1 MIETFFPA
9 QFPGDEQ
16 IGVEIGAGI
25 TKDTFKEK
33 GHGKGG
39 RDYIEGKK
47 NLGHKGTTTST
58 GRGQNIRRKR

>member
-16 IGVEIGAGI
+16 IGEGI
-25 TKDTFKEK
+25 TKDMFKED
-33 GHGKGG
+33 GHRKGG

-47 NLGHKGTTTST
+47 NLGHKGTTSST
-58 GRGQNIRRKR
+58 GRGQNTGRKR